1 MEQALDQSMIIS
13 QSKVILWL
21 ASLASWQDMSVAYKP
36 DALSSLNVPVELQYD
51 FFLYTFL
58 SLSFTPIGEA
68 AHAETTSVTDP
79 HPPHY

>member
-1 MEQALDQSMIIS
+1 MIIS
-13 QSKVILWL
+13 QSKVILW
-21 ASLASWQDMSVAYKP
+21 LASWQDMSVAYKP

-68 AHAETTSVTDP
+68 AHAETTSRQSLIHILPIISIPGP
-79 HPPHY
+79 HF